1 MSRVLVNIRGCN
13 GAGKSTIPLSMLDD
27 PELSESYIY
36 SSDAKRIA
44 TITVFPTYG
53 WVALGKY
60 SNKCGGLDTIKDIAT
75 VERALEYALIR
86 YPKYDLIMEGIL
98 CSTTYSSYADM
109 YRKAEKKYSVQPI
122 ILSLMPPVEV
132 CLARIQERNGGK
144 PIKENLVADKWGMV
158 YRSHKKFKAAG
169 FTTIRVNTEKVPKSK
184 MQAAFFKTIE
194 KYRRTYD
201 QT

>member
-1 MSRVLVNIRGCN
+1 MRVLANIRGCN

-27 PELSESYIY
+27 PKLHEDYIY
-36 SSDAKRIA
+36 SSDAKHIA

-60 SNKCGGLDTIKDIAT
+60 SNKCGGLDTIKSIDI
-75 VERALEYALIR
+75 VKRALQYALISF
-86 YPKYDLIMEGIL
+86 PKYDIIMEGIL

-109 YRKAEKKYSVQPI
+109 FHWAEEKYSVQSI
-122 ILSLMPPVEV
+122 ILSLMPSVDV
-132 CLARIQERNGGK
+132 CLERIQQRNGGK
-144 PIKENLVADKWGMV
+144 PIKEDLVANKWGMV
-158 YRSHKKFKAAG
+158 YRSHQKFKAAG
-169 FTTIRVNTEKVPKSK
+169 FTTVRVNTEKVAKSN